1 VPATS
6 ELDAVV
12 SDAVYYLIPQLTQEL
27 KAAATTSGWPKTAID
42 VLSVSFDG
50 SNILVEYPPQ
60 TARMIED
67 LEYGN
72 GSDLPNSVIRSFIY
86 RSGDTVKSVLA
97 NRSVNNLF
105 ESEGVF
111 GG

>member
-60 TARMIED
+60 TARMIEN

>member
-1 VPATS
+1 MPATS

-60 TARMIED
+60 TARMIEN

>member
-1 VPATS
+1 MPATS